1 MIVRSDSSAFQNFA
15 FISAALGIAF
25 SS

>member
-25 SS
+25 S